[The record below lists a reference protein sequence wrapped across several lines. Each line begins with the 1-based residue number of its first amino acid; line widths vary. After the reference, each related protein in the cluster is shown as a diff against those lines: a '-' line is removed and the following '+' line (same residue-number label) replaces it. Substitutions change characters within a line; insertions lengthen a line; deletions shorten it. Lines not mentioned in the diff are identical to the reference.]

1 MRYNALIRDK
11 NQPIILCR
19 KTSEFEQILTFGRIG
34 RVLIAAKIHGGDI
47 ITLKV
52 GRRTQCSK
60 DNIEGRITITKIN

>member
-19 KTSEFEQILTFGRIG
+19 KTSEFEQILTFRRIG
-34 RVLIAAKIHGGDI
+34 RVLIAAKTHGGDI

-52 GRRTQCSK
+52 DRRTQCSK
-60 DNIEGRITITKIN
+60 DNIEGRITIS